1 VSGSGE
7 RVHHRP
13 GERVGGGGSVG
24 ASDEG
29 EGGRHAGFGRRDS
42 DERPVGQ
49 RAHRRGKHRDADP
62 PGDQAGEG
70 RRIGDLEHDADRTLL
85 RVARQQEL
93 EGVAQGV
100 ARRGSDQS
108 PAAQHGDRD
117 RRPAREGV
125 VGPDR
130 DHQRLLDHGVV
141 EQTRRGLAGDAD
153 VGRPYTGSRAVEQRL
168 AQLALELADLSA
180 HPRLRHPQ
188 PFRGAGEPAL
198 VGAPT
203 GTLHTDLAAAVRGG
217 VTPGPAPTGFQTGVV
232 HRPDA
237 VVEAADAD
245 DVGAAVRVAARH
257 GVAVR
262 VQATGHGQGA
272 PATSGLVVSTAAMRG
287 VSVDPRTRIAR
298 VGAGTPTADVLD
310 AAGRHGLAPVSGSSP
325 GVGLVGYTLAGG
337 FGLLGREFGYAVDH
351 VRALDVV
358 TADGE
363 RRRVTADPADADLFR
378 ALRGCRDPMAI
389 VTAMEIGLV
398 PVATVLGGG
407 LWFPADEAAGSAAV
421 VPVLRVLRDVL
432 ADAPDTLTV
441 TAGTVGT
448 VGLPY
453 LDAVPE
459 ALRGRHVLHVRL
471 VSTLATPSAR
481 AAAEDALTRLRAAG
495 TTLAEDVREM
505 PWSDSG
511 EIVGEPPWAHAY
523 DGTDVLVTD
532 LSAEDLGTLVE
543 RAGPGTGVVL
553 DVRPLGGAFARRPHV
568 PDAVS
573 FRHADF
579 VVRVIS
585 VTDGT
590 GADRDTVR
598 AAHDHVL
605 SALYELDDRVLG
617 RAAAFLYGRARAEA
631 VPEELWTRRRWSS
644 CAVCAPSTTR
654 AGCSPAV
661 TSAAGDVG
669 RR

>member
-1 VSGSGE
+1 VWFGGQQDDRFDAFVLADTLRTDRVRLSSLEWLGSGSA
-7 RVHHRP
+7 RP
-13 GERVGGGGSVG
+13 EQVR
-24 ASDEG
+24 
-29 EGGRHAGFGRRDS
+29 
-42 DERPVGQ
+42 Q
-49 RAHRRGKHRDADP
+49 
-62 PGDQAGEG
+62 
-70 RRIGDLEHDADRTLL
+70 
-85 RVARQQEL
+85 RVARVRVVCDARGEVFGDGLGPLAGAQCASADHDSVDDLPALRGQGPDL
-93 EGVAQGV
+93 VLAQMQVAALAV
-100 ARRGSDQS
+100 DD
-108 PAAQHGDRD
+108 HI
-117 RRPAREGV
+117 PARV
-125 VGPDR
+125 P
-130 DHQRLLDHGVV
+130 
-141 EQTRRGLAGDAD
+141 
-153 VGRPYTGSRAVEQRL
+153 
-168 AQLALELADLSA
+168 
-180 HPRLRHPQ
+180 
-188 PFRGAGEPAL
+188 
-198 VGAPT
+198 
-203 GTLHTDLAAAVRGG
+203 
-217 VTPGPAPTGFQTGVV
+217 
-232 HRPDA
+232 
-237 VVEAADAD
+237 
-245 DVGAAVRVAARH
+245 
-257 GVAVR
+257 
-262 VQATGHGQGA
+262 
-272 PATSGLVVSTAAMRG
+272 
-287 VSVDPRTRIAR
+287 
-298 VGAGTPTADVLD
+298 
-310 AAGRHGLAPVSGSSP
+310 GRHGH
-325 GVGLVGYTLAGG
+325 
-337 FGLLGREFGYAVDH
+337 RH
-351 VRALDVV
+351 R
-358 TADGE
+358 DG
-363 RRRVTADPADADLFR
+363 
-378 ALRGCRDPMAI
+378 
-389 VTAMEIGLV
+389 IGLV

-421 VPVLRVLRDVL
+421 VPVLRVLREVL

-441 TAGTVGT
+441 TAGT

-631 VPEELWTRRRWSS
+631 VPEELWDPATLVELRRVR
-644 CAVCAPSTTR
+644 AVHDPRGVFS
-654 AGCSPAV
+654 G
-661 TSAAGDVG
+661 GDLGG
-669 RR
+669 R

>member
-1 VSGSGE
+1 
-7 RVHHRP
+7 
-13 GERVGGGGSVG
+13 
-24 ASDEG
+24 
-29 EGGRHAGFGRRDS
+29 
-42 DERPVGQ
+42 
-49 RAHRRGKHRDADP
+49 
-62 PGDQAGEG
+62 
-70 RRIGDLEHDADRTLL
+70 
-85 RVARQQEL
+85 
-93 EGVAQGV
+93 
-100 ARRGSDQS
+100 
-108 PAAQHGDRD
+108 
-117 RRPAREGV
+117 
-125 VGPDR
+125 
-130 DHQRLLDHGVV
+130 
-141 EQTRRGLAGDAD
+141 
-153 VGRPYTGSRAVEQRL
+153 
-168 AQLALELADLSA
+168 
-180 HPRLRHPQ
+180 
-188 PFRGAGEPAL
+188 
-198 VGAPT
+198 
-203 GTLHTDLAAAVRGG
+203 VRGG

-378 ALRGCRDPMAI
+378 ALRGCRDAMAI

-441 TAGTVGT
+441 TAGT

-631 VPEELWTRRRWSS
+631 VPEELWDPATLVELRRVR
-644 CAVCAPSTTR
+644 AVHDPRGVFS
-654 AGCSPAV
+654 G
-661 TSAAGDVG
+661 GDLGG
-669 RR
+669 R